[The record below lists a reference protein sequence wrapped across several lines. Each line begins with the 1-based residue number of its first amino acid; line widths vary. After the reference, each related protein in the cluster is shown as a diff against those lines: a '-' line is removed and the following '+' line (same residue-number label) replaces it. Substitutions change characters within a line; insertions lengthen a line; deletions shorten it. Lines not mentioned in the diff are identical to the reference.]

1 MGKTDGTGE
10 DGVEIKDFPHGI
22 RLMAQQSIFEGFNP
36 QIEVLENWSDLK
48 EVSAL
53 EEVSCQANCHNVP

>member
-1 MGKTDGTGE
+1 
-10 DGVEIKDFPHGI
+10 
-22 RLMAQQSIFEGFNP
+22 MAQQAIFEGFDP

-53 EEVSCQANCHNVP
+53 EQASCLAQAANNHLPLHLRLETGGQVHSLGRWREAH

>member
-1 MGKTDGTGE
+1 
-10 DGVEIKDFPHGI
+10 
-22 RLMAQQSIFEGFNP
+22 MAQQAIFEGFDP